1 MCAAPGFPLPPFK
14 PPPMSSNTIVST
26 EELAAQLGNP
36 NWIVIDCRF
45 TLTNTEAGRRL
56 YQKSHIPG
64 ARYAHLDED
73 LSSPITSTSGR
84 HPLPDL
90 GLFCAKLGEW
100 GITPDTQVVVY
111 DDSFGSMAVRLW
123 WLLRGLG
130 HPHVALLN
138 GGLPKWTREKRP
150 LTDALPTIMAQTYPC
165 PDSPDWGVDA
175 ATVET
180 IRRDPNYKLIDAR
193 PEQRF
198 SGEVEKLDTVAGHI
212 PGAINWV
219 FEENLDMDGTYL
231 PADELRESYD
241 QLLDGVA
248 AENVVHTCGSGV
260 TACHNLLAMEI
271 AGLAGSKLYPGS
283 WSEWI
288 RDSARP
294 VATFNAA

>member
-1 MCAAPGFPLPPFK
+1 MF
-14 PPPMSSNTIVST
+14 STTIIST

-45 TLTNTEAGRRL
+45 TLTDTEAGRRF
-56 YQKSHIPG
+56 YEKSHIPG

-73 LSSPITSTSGR
+73 LSSPITSNSGR

-90 GLFCAKLGEW
+90 ALFCARLGEW

-130 HPHVALLN
+130 HQHVALLN

-150 LTDALPTIMAQTYPC
+150 LTDALPTIVVQPYPC
-165 PDSPDWGVDA
+165 PASPNLGVDA

-180 IRRDPNYKLIDAR
+180 IRLDPNYKLIDAR

-231 PADELRESYD
+231 TADELRESYD
-241 QLLDGVA
+241 QLLNGVA

-288 RDSARP
+288 RDPARP